1 MVFKTTN
8 NVGGTGNLV
17 VTRPVLRSALCS
29 DFKSAIEVVLK
40 SVGIFMTTSEQ
51 TWNNEVMVGGT
62 EF

>member
-8 NVGGTGNLV
+8 HVGGTGNFV

-29 DFKSAIEVVLK
+29 DFKSAKEVVLK
-40 SVGIFMTTSEQ
+40 FVGIFMTTSEQ